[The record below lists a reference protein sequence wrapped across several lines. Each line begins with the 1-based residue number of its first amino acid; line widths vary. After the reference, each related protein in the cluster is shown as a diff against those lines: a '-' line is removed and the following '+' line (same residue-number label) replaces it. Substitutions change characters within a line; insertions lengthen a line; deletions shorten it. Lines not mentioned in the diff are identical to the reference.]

1 MTSDIINC
9 IGTHSSVS
17 WNMLIAIKMTISTF
31 LVLVFFQNIRIC
43 TVGASAG
50 DSCLQESTT
59 RSYPKF
65 EAVVD
70 TASNDSVIHVAST
83 TVLSAI
89 VSLIG

>member
-1 MTSDIINC
+1 MEHADSYKNDNQYFSGTSLLPK
-9 IGTHSSVS
+9 H
-17 WNMLIAIKMTISTF
+17 WNK
-31 LVLVFFQNIRIC
+31 IC

-70 TASNDSVIHVAST
+70 IASNDSVIHVAST